1 MTDADPSRSPALVA
15 TARQAATE
23 FERAVAEAQDHER
36 RQELAEALVKYTHAL
51 SYQPR
56 HVASWLRVATILL
69 TGLHWQRGI
78 EALET
83 VLAIEPGS
91 VQALYLTAYADF
103 NLGRMEQARTS
114 IEKAA
119 RRSNDSTVWVLRA
132 WILSSLDKNP
142 VHTLSVFRDWGR
154 RVADPLTRAAKPLD
168 VKDRSPRRV
177 LRVGYVTADFR
188 RHSVAF
194 FMLPVLQHHRPEEVD
209 VHVFSSGRADDLTP
223 LLQEHVPHWHNVAD
237 LADDELC
244 EYIRALRI
252 DVLVDL
258 SGHTLGQRLLT
269 FARRAAPVQVTWLG
283 FMNTLGMKA
292 MDYRLT
298 DCGIC
303 PPGTEKFYS
312 EKLFWLDCMAS
323 YAPPPYAPLREEP
336 PMLEH
341 GHPTLISLNN
351 SVKLTNEMLRL
362 WGRIMEA
369 RPDARLILMVKE
381 QTPDSA
387 QAAMQHRIE
396 VAGLPRDR
404 TFVMHQ
410 QPLEQFMELGHIA
423 DVALDTAPISGGT
436 TTLHAL
442 WMGLP
447 VVALEADRGIDAS
460 SARTLQG
467 LGFGDLVVQGEDA
480 YVAKALELMGDAEAL
495 RAHRASCRGKLL
507 SSPLMNYAVRTAEL
521 ERAFR
526 CMWVN
531 HLRGS
536 PLLLS
541 VNGDLEAALQES
553 T

>member
-1 MTDADPSRSPALVA
+1 
-15 TARQAATE
+15 
-23 FERAVAEAQDHER
+23 
-36 RQELAEALVKYTHAL
+36 
-51 SYQPR
+51 
-56 HVASWLRVATILL
+56 
-69 TGLHWQRGI
+69 
-78 EALET
+78 
-83 VLAIEPGS
+83 
-91 VQALYLTAYADF
+91 
-103 NLGRMEQARTS
+103 
-114 IEKAA
+114 
-119 RRSNDSTVWVLRA
+119 
-132 WILSSLDKNP
+132 
-142 VHTLSVFRDWGR
+142 
-154 RVADPLTRAAKPLD
+154 
-168 VKDRSPRRV
+168 
-177 LRVGYVTADFR
+177 
-188 RHSVAF
+188 
-194 FMLPVLQHHRPEEVD
+194 
-209 VHVFSSGRADDLTP
+209 
-223 LLQEHVPHWHNVAD
+223 
-237 LADDELC
+237 
-244 EYIRALRI
+244 
-252 DVLVDL
+252 
-258 SGHTLGQRLLT
+258 
-269 FARRAAPVQVTWLG
+269 
-283 FMNTLGMKA
+283 
-292 MDYRLT
+292 
-298 DCGIC
+298 
-303 PPGTEKFYS
+303 
-312 EKLFWLDCMAS
+312 
-323 YAPPPYAPLREEP
+323 
-336 PMLEH
+336 MLEH

-351 SVKLTNEMLRL
+351 SVKLTNEMLML